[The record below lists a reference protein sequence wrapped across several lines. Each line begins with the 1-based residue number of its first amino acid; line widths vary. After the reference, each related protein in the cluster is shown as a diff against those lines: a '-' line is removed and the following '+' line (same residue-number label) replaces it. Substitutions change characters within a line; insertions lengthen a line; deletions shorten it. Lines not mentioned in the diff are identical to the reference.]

1 MVLEV
6 LLNHIARL
14 RESLFNHITR
24 VLEWKFGCP
33 CYETRALLNIEG
45 CFGLGIVL

>member
-6 LLNHIARL
+6 WFNHMVRV
-14 RESLFNHITR
+14 RESLLNHITR
-24 VLEWKFGCP
+24 VLEWMFGWP
-33 CYETRALLNIEG
+33 CYEIRALLNLEG